1 MQSVLIVDDEKH
13 TRDGLVAALADNYDV
28 LAAANADEAIKLLDA
43 EEFDAV
49 ITDFRMSGKSGLS
62 VIDKA
67 ASLPNKP
74 ACIMLTAYGNVET
87 AVEAMKRGAA
97 DFLSKPVDVD
107 RLERILKD
115 ALDKREEKRAEEKK
129 ILENNRAEAQHAK
142 KHIPSAVVAGAHFEL
157 GDIIANSPKMR

>member
-87 AVEAMKRGAA
+87 AVEAMKRGPA
-97 DFLSKPVDVD
+97 DFL
-107 RLERILKD
+107 
-115 ALDKREEKRAEEKK
+115 
-129 ILENNRAEAQHAK
+129 
-142 KHIPSAVVAGAHFEL
+142 
-157 GDIIANSPKMR
+157 